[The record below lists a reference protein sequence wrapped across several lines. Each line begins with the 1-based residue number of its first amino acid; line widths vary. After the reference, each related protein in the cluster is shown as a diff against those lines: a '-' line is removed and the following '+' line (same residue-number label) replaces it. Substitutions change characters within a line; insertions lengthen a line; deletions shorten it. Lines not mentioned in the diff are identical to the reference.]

1 MKKTIGFIALG
12 LAVGFVLYATL
23 FSNIYRNDM
32 LLMMPVSR
40 VQKEIS
46 SIKSIAKWY
55 LPFAIS
61 DTSSI
66 QITGNNKLAINN
78 DSLVIT
84 SLKGLSATYLINDGK
99 TSKEIGF
106 DIIADTANHTKVTLS
121 YRSTLWNKL
130 TGNSS
135 IITNAEKSLL
145 HLKDY
150 FEDTKKMYGYEMEV
164 IELTDTTFLFT
175 SKVVANNAKKAAL
188 KNTYELLIKHAQEK
202 NMNFNGT
209 RIFYTSPFG
218 DDSTHLFLGV
228 GINNTYNA
236 SFTGDYTLKKM
247 PYKGHLLSAF
257 YQGSFG
263 NLNKV
268 LDAMERFKAD
278 NVMTSMAIPFV
289 KLLTENVDFDDSQ
302 VIQARAYYPV
312 F

>member
-1 MKKTIGFIALG
+1 MKKTLGFIAIA
-12 LAVGFVLYATL
+12 LAVAFVLYATL
-23 FSNIYRNDM
+23 FTNVYKKEIKINF
-32 LLMMPVSR
+32 PVSR
-40 VQKEIS
+40 VQKEIF

-61 DTSSI
+61 DTNSI
-66 QITGNNKLAINN
+66 KITGNNKLATNN
-78 DSLVIT
+78 DSLLIT
-84 SLKGLSATYLINDGK
+84 SLTGLSARYQVSENK
-99 TSKEIGF
+99 TSKEIAF
-106 DIIADTANHTKVTLS
+106 DIIADTADHSKVTLS
-121 YRSTLWNKL
+121 YSSSLWNKL
-130 TGNSS
+130 TGSSS

-175 SKVVANNAKKAAL
+175 SKVVANSAKKAAL
-188 KNTYELLIKHAQEK
+188 KSTYESLIKYAQEK
-202 NMNFNGT
+202 NMNFTGT
-209 RIFYTSPFG
+209 RIFYASPFG

-228 GINNTYNA
+228 GISNTSNA

-263 NLNKV
+263 KV
-268 LDAMERFKAD
+268 NRVLEAMERFKAD
-278 NVMTSMAIPFV
+278 NEMTTMAIPFV
-289 KLLTENVDFDDSQ
+289 KLLTENADFDDSQ